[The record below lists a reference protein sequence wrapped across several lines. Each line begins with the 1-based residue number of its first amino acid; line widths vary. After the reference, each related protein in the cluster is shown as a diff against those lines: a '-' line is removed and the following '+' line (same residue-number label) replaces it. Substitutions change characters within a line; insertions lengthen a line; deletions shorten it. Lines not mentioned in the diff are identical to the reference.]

1 VKSCK
6 KVAKAATKKAT
17 APKAATPKA
26 KRVTFTVNADPAST
40 VFLAGSFNDWD
51 PTAKQMTDKKSN
63 GIFTAT
69 LNLVPGEYQ
78 YKFIINGTWCADP
91 DCSDWVQ
98 NEHGTL
104 NSIRRVEA

>member
-1 VKSCK
+1 MKSCK
-6 KVAKAATKKAT
+6 KVAKSATKKVS
-17 APKAATPKA
+17 APKTTKT

-51 PTAKQMTDKKSN
+51 PTAKRMTDKKN
-63 GIFTAT
+63 EGVFTAT
-69 LNLVPGEYQ
+69 VNLAPGEYQ

-91 DCSDWVQ
+91 VCADWVQ